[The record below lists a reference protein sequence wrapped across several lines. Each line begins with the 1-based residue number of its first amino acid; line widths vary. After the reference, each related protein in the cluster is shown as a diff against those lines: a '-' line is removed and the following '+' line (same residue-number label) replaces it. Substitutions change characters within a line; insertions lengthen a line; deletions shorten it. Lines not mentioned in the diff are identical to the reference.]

1 MKKTNIK
8 EMPFFYDRY
17 IDLVSE
23 NETVLEALSSSQNIL
38 EELKESLIQ
47 QQDYQYQEGK
57 WTPKDILQHLIDT
70 ERIMSYRAL
79 TLARGEQQELIGF
92 EEQKYAQHTN
102 AGSRSVED
110 LLQEFSLVRKS
121 TLALFKS
128 FSDEM
133 LLREGICSGIH
144 VSPLIFGCICVGHVQ
159 HHVNVL
165 HERYFTK

>member
-1 MKKTNIK
+1 MTKTSIK

-23 NETVLEALSSSQNIL
+23 NETVLEALTASENIL
-38 EELKESLIQ
+38 VNIKELLEKH
-47 QQDYQYQEGK
+47 QDFQYQEGK

-79 TLARGEQQELIGF
+79 AMARGEQQELIGF
-92 EEQKYAQHTN
+92 EEQKYACHTN
-102 AGSRSVED
+102 AVNRTVED
-110 LLQEFSLVRKS
+110 LLQEFLIVRTS
-121 TLALFKS
+121 TIAMFKS
-128 FSDEM
+128 FTEEM
-133 LLREGICSGIH
+133 YLKTGLCSGIH

-165 HERYFTK
+165 HERYFK

>member
-1 MKKTNIK
+1 MRKERIK

-23 NETVLEALSSSQNIL
+23 NETVLEALNGSQNIL
-38 EELKESLIQ
+38 NSLKEQLIQ
-47 QQDYQYQEGK
+47 KQDYKYQEGK

-79 TLARGEQQELIGF
+79 TLARGEKQELIGF
-92 EEQKYAQHTN
+92 EEQKYAKNTN
-102 AGSRSVED
+102 ASNRTIED
-110 LLQEFSLVRKS
+110 LLQEFSMVRKS

-133 LLREGICSGIH
+133 FLREGVCSGIH

-165 HERYFTK
+165 HEKYF

>member
-23 NETVLEALSSSQNIL
+23 KETVLEALTSSQNIL
-38 EELKESLIQ
+38 ENLKELLVQ
-47 QQDYQYQEGK
+47 QQDYQYQQGK

-79 TLARGEQQELIGF
+79 AIARGEQQELIGF
-92 EEQKYAQHTN
+92 EEQKYAKHTDASN
-102 AGSRSVED
+102 RSVED
-110 LLQEFSLVRKS
+110 LLQEFSLVRTS
-121 TLALFKS
+121 TIALFKS

-133 LLREGICSGIH
+133 FLREGECSGIH
-144 VSPLIFGCICVGHVQ
+144 VSPLIFGFICVGHVQ

-165 HERYFTK
+165 HERYFNK

>member
-23 NETVLEALSSSQNIL
+23 KETVLEALTTSKSIL
-38 EELKESLIQ
+38 KKIKELLESK
-47 QQDYQYQEGK
+47 QDFQYQEGK
-57 WTPKDILQHLIDT
+57 WTPKDILQHIIDT

-79 TLARGEQQELIGF
+79 AIARGEQQELIGF
-92 EEQKYAQHTN
+92 EEQKYARNTSAKN
-102 AGSRSVED
+102 RTVED
-110 LLQEFSLVRKS
+110 LLEEFSLVRVS
-121 TLALFKS
+121 TIALFKS

-133 LLREGICSGIH
+133 LLKTGTCSGIH
-144 VSPLIFGCICVGHVQ
+144 VSPLIFGFICVGHIQ

-165 HERYFTK
+165 HERYFKT